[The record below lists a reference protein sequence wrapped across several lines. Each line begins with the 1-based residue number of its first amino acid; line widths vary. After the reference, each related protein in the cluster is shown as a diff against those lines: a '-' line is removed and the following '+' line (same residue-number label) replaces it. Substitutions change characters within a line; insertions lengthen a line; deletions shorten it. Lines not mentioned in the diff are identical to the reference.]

1 MTENLECQSN
11 INRGHNL
18 TNEKGI
24 TEEELESFHKKFKK
38 IYTKG
43 IRSHTLYNLILI
55 DVALQFQ
62 LDSIKEE
69 TEYGVSEEISFKEYI
84 KHKERLKDIEN
95 ILRCS
100 ERTARDYRDA
110 LAHFYQ

>member
-1 MTENLECQSN
+1 MTKK
-11 INRGHNL
+11 
-18 TNEKGI
+18 KGI
-24 TEEELESFHKKFKK
+24 REEELENFHKQFKK

-62 LDSIKEE
+62 LDNIRKEKV
-69 TEYGVSEEISFKEYI
+69 YDVSEDISFNEYI
-84 KHKERLKDIEN
+84 QHKERIKDIEN

-100 ERTARDYRDA
+100 VRTARDYRDA
-110 LAHFYQ
+110 LTHFYQ

>member
-1 MTENLECQSN
+1 M
-11 INRGHNL
+11 
-18 TNEKGI
+18 TNENGI
-24 TEEELESFHKKFKK
+24 TDEELENFHKNFKK
-38 IYTKG
+38 IYTRG

-62 LDSIKEE
+62 LDNIKEE
-69 TEYGVSEEISFKEYI
+69 SEYDIGEDISFKEYI
-84 KHKERLKDIEN
+84 KHKERIKDIKN

-100 ERTARDYRDA
+100 DRTARDYRDA